1 MDEIG
6 CFFSQVSHP
15 VAQMIGVGLAPDED
29 VSMAA
34 LVAADVESMKRW
46 LVMFRVYVH
55 LRIVFELML
64 HVLDCV
70 RCVCE
75 PHVSS
80 NIFGQ
85 GSKMLHQSGKL

>member
-1 MDEIG
+1 MSLWLHWWQLMLKHER
-6 CFFSQVSHP
+6 C
-15 VAQMIGVGLAPDED
+15 
-29 VSMAA
+29 
-34 LVAADVESMKRW
+34 

-70 RCVCE
+70 RCGCE